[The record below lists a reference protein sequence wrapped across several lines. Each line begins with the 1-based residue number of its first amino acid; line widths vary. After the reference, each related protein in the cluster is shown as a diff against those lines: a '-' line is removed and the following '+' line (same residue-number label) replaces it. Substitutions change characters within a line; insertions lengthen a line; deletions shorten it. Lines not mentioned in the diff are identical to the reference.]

1 MQYETPDMEV
11 IEINPADIQT
21 GNSGGEDTEIPG
33 GGM

>member
-21 GNSGGEDTEIPG
+21 SESGGQFTEG
-33 GGM
+33 D

>member
-21 GNSGGEDTEIPG
+21 SESLGQLGEGD
-33 GGM
+33 

>member
-21 GNSGGEDTEIPG
+21 FAESGGQLDG
-33 GGM
+33 GL